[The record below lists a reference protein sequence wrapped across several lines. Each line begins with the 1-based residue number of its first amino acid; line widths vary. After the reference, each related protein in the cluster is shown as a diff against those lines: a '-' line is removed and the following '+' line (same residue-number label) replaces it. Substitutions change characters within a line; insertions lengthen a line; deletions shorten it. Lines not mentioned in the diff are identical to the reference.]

1 MSTYNGKNAIVE
13 AGDPAVRVGKVRS
26 ISINAS
32 VEVQEDQYLGEEGYD
47 VTVGNATY
55 EGSITYHHDPED
67 AGQNKLQLGETVKL
81 TVYPQGNV
89 VGKEKREVTVIITE
103 DPFTLE
109 PSTKVEK
116 QVSFRVQGAPVKS
129 LVSAP

>member
-1 MSTYNGKNAIVE
+1 MSTYNGKNAIVQ
-13 AGDPAVRVGKVRS
+13 AGDPALTVGKVRS

-32 VEVQEDQYLGEEGYD
+32 VEVQEDQYLGEAGFD

-67 AGQNKLQLGETVKL
+67 TGQAKLVLGETVKL
-81 TVYPQGNV
+81 TIYPQGNV
-89 VGKEKREVTVIITE
+89 VGKQKKEVTVIITE

-109 PSTKVEK
+109 PATKVEK
-116 QVSFRVQGAPVKS
+116 QVAFRVQGAPVDS
-129 LVSAP
+129 VVSA